1 MILSRDL
8 RLTEAFHYN
17 IVKKYGKSFH
27 GDFLIISVLKDIKEA
42 THPSIF
48 GILIT
53 NKVDKRSVERHR
65 LKRIISR
72 CIRENKEKFRA
83 EQFFVVVIAK
93 GIIAGKN
100 YEEISTDFN
109 KALSKVSFA

>member
-1 MILSRDL
+1 MILKRNL

-27 GDFLIISVLKDIKEA
+27 GEFLIISVLKDIKELI
-42 THPSIF
+42 HPSLF

-65 LKRIISR
+65 IKRIFSK
-72 CIRENKEKFRA
+72 CIRGNKDIFPEN
-83 EQFFVVVIAK
+83 QFFVVVVAK
-93 GIIAGKN
+93 GIIAGKT
-100 YEEISTDFN
+100 YEEISADFN
-109 KALSKVSFA
+109 KTLSKVSFS